1 MTKCQHEGLFGIRN
15 LRKTFQ
21 IRSSSLK
28 GVKLCQLGWNLH
40 ILSLLMLNTLNSRF
54 VILKILEFNFAKNSN
69 FDLFC
74 SNRCR
79 LHSTRCRLYLSNGRT
94 SIFTCVSVSFS
105 DLESSNRLPTE
116 RYLLLWNSDSS
127 LFTCSGVKAVRG
139 LFLPSDVD
147 SEKISLVILLKKW
160 TFEPKTAN
168 FLVKNYL
175 VISFQSNHLF
185 HIHLLNCCLILLIPS
200 DSLVPELNLNSRYY
214 QSGSILSKP
223 V

>member
-79 LHSTRCRLYLSNGRT
+79 LHSTRCRLHSTRCRLYLSNGRT
-94 SIFTCVSVSFS
+94 SIFTCVSVSLS

-147 SEKISLVILLKKW
+147 SEKILLAILIKNERLSLKLPISWWKITWWFLFNRIIFFTFTFW
-160 TFEPKTAN
+160 TAAW
-168 FLVKNYL
+168 Y
-175 VISFQSNHLF
+175 
-185 HIHLLNCCLILLIPS
+185 CWYC
-200 DSLVPELNLNSRYY
+200 
-214 QSGSILSKP
+214 
-223 V
+223 